1 MPHGAG
7 HAGGGG
13 GFGGGGGGF
22 HHFHGGGYYYYGG
35 RYIYIYFTCIKLK
48 TATGEG
54 ADWAGD
60 LERVK
65 LAIVAN
71 V

>member
-1 MPHGAG
+1 MDLEAEEEDSIISMAVATTTTVDG
-7 HAGGGG
+7 
-13 GFGGGGGGF
+13 
-22 HHFHGGGYYYYGG
+22 
-35 RYIYIYFTCIKLK
+35 IYIFFTCIKLK